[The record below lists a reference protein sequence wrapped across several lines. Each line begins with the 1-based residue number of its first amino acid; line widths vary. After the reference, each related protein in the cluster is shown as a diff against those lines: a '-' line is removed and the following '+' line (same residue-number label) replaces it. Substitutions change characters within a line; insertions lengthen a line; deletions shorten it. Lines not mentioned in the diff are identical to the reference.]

1 MSGLQTRFEP
11 AISILLFITDATVM
25 TIQADDKDA
34 GNNGSVRFRLKENS
48 IQPQNYPDPTNFY
61 PYFEIDETGVVKT
74 RAMFDRETV
83 DSYTL
88 EVVAYD
94 LGTPTAKSSKF

>member
-1 MSGLQTRFEP
+1 
-11 AISILLFITDATVM
+11 M

-34 GNNGSVRFRLKENS
+34 GNNGSVRFRLKESS

-94 LGTPTAKSSKF
+94 LGTPTAKSSKY